1 MNETSETM
9 VPAAVLAG
17 LVKGLR
23 ERISTSELV
32 REIGEDQFNKL
43 ETEQQDFT
51 HQEAWNLMRVVLKH
65 GFFDLPP
72 AHGLPSATYD
82 INAPLNLLGRPL
94 GFEQEAPL
102 LPLIKQ
108 RKKIAGHWV
117 DFPFGLP
124 ASVLAANAQWIEFYA
139 RRGVDILTY
148 KTVRSQYR
156 AVHRWPN
163 WVFIEDPRE
172 LSAPIED
179 MLATVTG
186 QTGYFPPDR
195 STITMANSFGVPSLD
210 PMGPMGWIEDVRRAR
225 QVVREGRQI
234 LIVSVVAT
242 RNENEEVLTADF
254 VETALMAQDAGADII
269 ETNYS
274 CPNTPD
280 DPAGEIYRSPGVS
293 SRISKAL
300 KEALGKTPLFVKIG
314 YLPAPLLR
322 EFVVQNVE
330 FVDGI
335 VAINTVSAKVD
346 TPDAEQVFLG
356 EKRHTAGISGWA
368 IRARAHEV
376 ARNLVALRKELNEPF
391 TIFGLGGVLTRQD
404 YEDFLAI
411 GVDAVESCTGAF
423 LNPHLGLDIRL
434 DAEAAKHRPSRIAFE
449 LKVAGKFFEE
459 VLLHP
464 SGNSRVRIDRK
475 ARRVSIE

>member
-9 VPAAVLAG
+9 VPAAVLG
-17 LVKGLR
+17 KLVKGLLA
-23 ERISTSELV
+23 RISTSELV
-32 REIGEDQFNKL
+32 REIGEDEFKKL
-43 ETEQQDFT
+43 ETEQRDFT
-51 HQEAWNLMRVVLKH
+51 HQEAWNIMRVVLKH

-72 AHGLPSATYD
+72 AHGLPSTSYD
-82 INAPLNLLGRPL
+82 VNAAFNMLGRPI
-94 GFEQEAPL
+94 GFDQDAPL
-102 LPLIKQ
+102 LPLINKPT
-108 RKKIAGHWV
+108 KIAGYPV

-124 ASVLAANAQWIEFYA
+124 ASVLAANANWIEFYA

-148 KTVRSQYR
+148 KTVRAQYR
-156 AVHRWPN
+156 KVHSWPN
-163 WVFIEDPRE
+163 WVFVENPYE
-172 LSAPIED
+172 LAAPSEEAPTI
-179 MLATVTG
+179 VTG
-186 QTGYFPPDR
+186 RTSYFPADR
-195 STITMANSFGVPSLD
+195 STISMANSFGVPSLD
-210 PMGPMGWIEDVRRAR
+210 PTWWKDDVRRAR
-225 QVVREGRQI
+225 QVVREGHQV
-234 LIVSVVAT
+234 LIVSVIASKS
-242 RNENEEVLTADF
+242 ENEEVLTADF
-254 VETALMAQDAGADII
+254 VETALMAKDAGADII
-269 ETNYS
+269 EANYS

-280 DPAGEIYRSPGVS
+280 DPGTGEVYKSPGVS

-314 YLPAPLLR
+314 YLPDALLR
-322 EFVVQNVE
+322 EFVVQNVG

-335 VAINTVSAKVD
+335 VAINTISAKVD
-346 TPDAEQVFLG
+346 TPDAEQVFPG

-376 ARNLVALRKELNEPF
+376 ARNLVALRKELNKPF

-423 LNPHLGLDIRL
+423 LNPHLGLEIRL
-434 DAEAAKHRPSRIAFE
+434 DVEAAKHRPSRIAFE
-449 LKVAGKFFEE
+449 FKAAGKFFED

-464 SGNSRVRIDRK
+464 SRNSRVRVDRK